1 MTLTRLCLL
10 AAALSA
16 FSASLSAAAEL
27 TAIVGATVLHAE
39 RSGPNIADPQMTI
52 LLSGERISKV
62 GPSKSIAVP
71 PGAKV
76 LDATGKWV
84 IPGLIDSHVHF
95 FQSGNPYT
103 RPDAIDARAL
113 VPYAQETARNKA
125 RLPATFKV
133 WLSCGVT
140 GVADVGGPF
149 WNFEVRDAANKS
161 PAAPRV
167 AVAGPLISMVD
178 RPQLDLGDPPIIKIT
193 SPEAAR
199 ELSQKELAR
208 KPDFLKVW
216 YIHGP
221 SDDLAKQEAI
231 VKATGDAG
239 HASGVRLFVHATEL
253 EVAKSALRAGADVLV
268 HSVTDKAVDQEFLE
282 LAKRNRA
289 LYIPTLFVTDGYA
302 LVIYNSWEP
311 TSAEQRLADPEIL
324 AHMHDFEKAPKD
336 KLPPNVRTNI
346 RRRLS
351 LRPGVL
357 DVAMENLRKVWD
369 AGIPVAMGTDAGNVG
384 TLHGPSIYREMRM
397 MIQSGLTPREVLFSA
412 TDNGAKVI
420 GREKDLGS
428 IEAGKLADLVILDA
442 NPLDEIDNLS
452 RIHRVVKG
460 GTIFDPVELT
470 RSLRQ

>member
-1 MTLTRLCLL
+1 M
-10 AAALSA
+10 
-16 FSASLSAAAEL
+16 
-27 TAIVGATVLHAE
+27 
-39 RSGPNIADPQMTI
+39 
-52 LLSGERISKV
+52 
-62 GPSKSIAVP
+62 
-71 PGAKV
+71 
-76 LDATGKWV
+76 
-84 IPGLIDSHVHF
+84 
-95 FQSGNPYT
+95 
-103 RPDAIDARAL
+103 
-113 VPYAQETARNKA
+113 
-125 RLPATFKV
+125 
-133 WLSCGVT
+133 
-140 GVADVGGPF
+140 
-149 WNFEVRDAANKS
+149 
-161 PAAPRV
+161 
-167 AVAGPLISMVD
+167 
-178 RPQLDLGDPPIIKIT
+178 
-193 SPEAAR
+193 
-199 ELSQKELAR
+199 
-208 KPDFLKVW
+208 
-216 YIHGP
+216 
-221 SDDLAKQEAI
+221 
-231 VKATGDAG
+231 KATGDAG

-311 TSAEQRLADPEIL
+311 TSAEKRLADPEIL
-324 AHMHDFEKAPKD
+324 AHMHDLEKAPKD

-351 LRPGVL
+351 LRSGVL

-397 MIQSGLTPREVLFSA
+397 MIQSGLTLREVLLSA
-412 TDNGAKVI
+412 TVNGAKVL